1 MTSLAADF
9 RKRLSDSAAIAA
21 SLALPAD
28 GFSVT
33 ALFGPSGAGKTTILR
48 CLAGLER
55 PDAGSIRFGDET
67 WFDGSAGIDRS
78 PAERRLGFLPQDY
91 ALFPHLTVE
100 ANVGYGLSR
109 RPRSER
115 LARVRAAL
123 ERFDLKGVAGRTPGR
138 ISGGEQQRTALARA
152 LVTEPRLVLLDEPL
166 SALDAP
172 LRERLRPQ
180 LRRLLSGFSAPV
192 LLVTHDRLDAI
203 ALADRVLIVDGGE
216 IRQTGSVDEVFN
228 RPADTRVAG
237 IVGVETVREGRILY
251 FEGDLAT
258 VEVGRAML
266 SALVPP
272 DTGRDVFV
280 CIRAE
285 DVVLERGAPEATS
298 VRNCL
303 PGRVESIV
311 PVGPTVRVALDVGF
325 PLTAL
330 VTRAASDELWLHVG
344 DELTAL
350 VKAPAVHLVER
361 GPRPPRG

>member
-1 MTSLAADF
+1 VTELAADF
-9 RKRLSDSAAIAA
+9 RKELPGGASIAA
-21 SLALPAD
+21 SLSLPAD

-55 PDAGSIRFGDET
+55 PDAGSIRFGGDT
-67 WFDGSAGIDRS
+67 WFDSRTGVHRG
-78 PAERRLGFLPQDY
+78 PAERRLGFLSQDY

-100 ANVGYGLSR
+100 ANVGYGLAR
-109 RPRSER
+109 RARSER
-115 LARVRAAL
+115 EARVRAVL
-123 ERFDLKGVAGRTPGR
+123 ERFDLEIVAGRRPGR

-152 LVTEPRLVLLDEPL
+152 LVTEPRLLLLDEPL

-172 LRERLRPQ
+172 LRERLRPE

-203 ALADRVLIVDGGE
+203 ALADRVLIVDAGE
-216 IRQTGSVDEVFN
+216 IRQAGSVDEVFN
-228 RPADTRVAG
+228 RPADARVAG
-237 IVGVETVREGRILY
+237 IVGVETVREGRILW
-251 FEGDLAT
+251 FEGGLAT

-266 SALVPP
+266 TALVPP
-272 DTGRDVFV
+272 ETRRDVIV

-303 PGRVESIV
+303 PARVEAVV
-311 PVGPTVRVALDVGF
+311 PVGPTVRVLLDVGF

-330 VTRAASDELWLHVG
+330 VTRAASDELWLQVG

-361 GPRPPRG
+361 GPRPPLG